1 MGMIIEG
8 FRDNDFAGL
17 ASYYS
22 GQKVVD

>member
-22 GQKVVD
+22 GQIVVD